1 MLLKGGLFLTAFNL
15 HPLSSQKTCL
25 VCGKVFESYQTFDFL
40 CSDTC
45 KEIYVNQ
52 GGLPSQDPSI
62 LRTTLQTSTGLL
74 TLYAIGTLSTP
85 SPSSEF
91 STMFNSKQA
100 IEAATPATP
109 DRVLPDLLK
118 GADSPYQNPICLNPT
133 SLEWETQSHQ
143 TGFVLKDSPTPLK
156 VKLAD
161 GNSYHLVEEGNL
173 SPLIL
178 DQKAPILQQFKSHL
192 NQEAKTLQVDWQ
204 FDDPIQ
210 ETSLIFQSQNTCGD
224 VIEEEQTLTHRSGLK
239 QIVLSLDGTPMTLDP
254 TQTTYH
260 YSNLTYGTHTLT
272 LKAIDYVGN
281 VSEMKHETFELLEPI
296 QAEETPPLQT
306 ENSNTSNSE
315 NTQTPSQSNTNSSN
329 NSSSNSPSSSTQKPV
344 QDSNSSS
351 TEASTPNQTP
361 ETPPSNGS
369 SSSSETKPTYS
380 LPNDTKGSILTRI
393 SSRHSSISES
403 DYYRILKGA
412 YDITPT
418 FVLQAVENAGFDIVL
433 TGNNIRDIVRAE
445 TGWDA
450 GWNYHGVTFPNYQGY
465 KRIWSSLKGG
475 SNILVHEI
483 GHAYDYAVGRPS
495 SSEAFKA
502 LYQAEALKLFP
513 GGGLYAESEGEYY
526 AESFRMYLNERSK
539 VKSRA
544 PQTAAY
550 FKTVFGF

>member
-1 MLLKGGLFLTAFNL
+1 MTAFNL

-74 TLYAIGTLSTP
+74 TLYAIGTLST
-85 SPSSEF
+85 SSVSSEF
-91 STMFNSKQA
+91 STMFHSKQT

-143 TGFVLKDSPTPLK
+143 TGFVLKDTPTPLK

-161 GNSYHLVEEGNL
+161 DNSYHLVEEGDV
-173 SPLIL
+173 SPFIL
-178 DQKAPILQQFKSHL
+178 DQKAPILQQFKAHL
-192 NQEAKTLQVDWQ
+192 NQEAKTLQLDWQ
-204 FDDPIQ
+204 FNDPIQ

-239 QIVLSLDGTPMTLDP
+239 QIILSLDGTPMTLDP

-272 LKAIDYVGN
+272 LKAIDHVGN

-296 QAEETPPLQT
+296 QAEETPPIQA
-306 ENSNTSNSE
+306 ETSN
-315 NTQTPSQSNTNSSN
+315 PS
-329 NSSSNSPSSSTQKPV
+329 SSSTQKPV
-344 QDSNSSS
+344 QDSNPSS

-361 ETPPSNGS
+361 ETPSSNGS

-418 FVLQAVENAGFDIVL
+418 FVLQTVENAGFDIVL
-433 TGNNIRDIVRAE
+433 TGNNIRDLVRAE

-495 SSEAFKA
+495 SSDAFKA

-526 AESFRMYLNERSK
+526 AESFRMYLNERST